1 MSTTKKAQVIIV
13 DCIGVAPVDSITAQ
27 YLPDHKL
34 KVITPT
40 SVACLNSLLTT
51 VIDDDKQIIVY
62 FYGYCDVD
70 DDEIYFLHIGD
81 DCLSAYDFA
90 VMFNVHRG
98 QGMST
103 IMFVTA
109 SWKKCLNSLMF
120 SRQKILNTVIYLITP
135 FEYDCR
141 DLYIDLKSSQ
151 FIPNITEIIMDN
163 VKNITAR
170 QKFNEFHIAINE
182 AIENQTQFPMG
193 TLMTPG
199 VCESV
204 MIDPL

>member
-13 DCIGVAPVDSITAQ
+13 DCAGVAPVDSIMAL
-27 YLPDHKL
+27 YLPDHKFN
-34 KVITPT
+34 VITPT
-40 SVACLNSLLTT
+40 SVECLNSLLTT
-51 VIDDDKQIIVY
+51 IIDDDKQIIIY

-70 DDEIYFLHIGD
+70 GDGVYFLHIGG

-98 QGMST
+98 PGMST

-109 SWKKCLNSLMF
+109 GWKKCLDFMMLG
-120 SRQKILNTVIYLITP
+120 QKKILKTVMYLITP
-135 FEYDCR
+135 VFYV
-141 DLYIDLKSSQ
+141 DLKKSK

-163 VKNITAR
+163 VKNIKAR
-170 QKFNEFHIAINE
+170 QKFDELCIAINV
-182 AIENQTQFPMG
+182 AIDNQTPLAFG
-193 TLMTPG
+193 TLMMSPG
-199 VCESV
+199 LLESV